1 MFKRIVTA
9 VTLAFCLASPSHA
22 LSLNAKHAMVMDE
35 KTGEI
40 LFEKNADA
48 AVPIASLTKLLTAMV
63 VLDAHQDMDEEIVID
78 WQDVDTLKHSTSRVP
93 VGATL
98 SKKNVLELA
107 LMSSDNRAAAALAR
121 TYPGTNPAFMMAM
134 RRKIRALGLTN
145 TSIDEPTGLSPGNV
159 SSASDLAKVAM
170 AAAKYPE
177 IVRITTSQEESIEM
191 KGREV
196 NYRNTNRFVGKSG
209 WPILLSKTGYINE
222 AGRCI
227 VMTLKHFEG
236 VNPKNVIMVLL
247 NAGSSAARASDMVKV
262 RNYVAGDGG
271 VALQDD
277 APVVR
282 KKSPKRQMIFSAKAG
297 SKNPAKTA
305 RATKKTKSVAKVV
318 RKKVRNGSK
327 RA

>member
-1 MFKRIVTA
+1 
-9 VTLAFCLASPSHA
+9 
-22 LSLNAKHAMVMDE
+22 
-35 KTGEI
+35 
-40 LFEKNADA
+40 
-48 AVPIASLTKLLTAMV
+48 MV